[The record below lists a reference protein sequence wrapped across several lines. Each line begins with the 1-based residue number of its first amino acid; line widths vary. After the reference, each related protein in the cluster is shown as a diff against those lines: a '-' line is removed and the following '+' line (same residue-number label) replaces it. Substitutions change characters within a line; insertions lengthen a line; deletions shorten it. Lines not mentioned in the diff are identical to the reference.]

1 MEKIKKYLKEL
12 YPKEYDRT
20 FKKLREIIRD
30 FNKENFVKAEK
41 NDRLF
46 SERDIMLIC
55 YADHVQEG
63 GQKTFKT
70 MHKFLQEFVKGI
82 ISRVHF
88 LPFYPYSSDDGF
100 SVIDYYSVN
109 EPYGSWQDLG
119 LIGRDFGLMFDC
131 VANHVSVKSEWFTK
145 FLAGDPSYK
154 DFFIAFR
161 KPINTSRVFRPRAAP
176 LLTPFKTKSGEK
188 YVWTTFSDDQAD
200 LNFFNPKVFLEMV
213 KILLFYVSRGAAA
226 IRLDA
231 VAYAW
236 KELGTNCF
244 NLPQTHI
251 LVKAFREVFNEV
263 APHVW
268 LITETVLPHKKNIS
282 YFGNGYDEAR
292 LVYNFQL
299 ETLLLHTMLTGNAD
313 VAAGWLKKIKPKTE
327 NTNFLN
333 LCISQDGV
341 HTIPSKGILSK
352 QQVQAIIDDCL
363 NKGGKVLNRDAG
375 KGKTKVYE
383 INITYPSAVG
393 GIEKYLASQAIQ
405 LALQGIPLIYFNN
418 LIGADNWNK
427 GVEKLGYSRAI
438 NRERFDYSSLV
449 NELRDPSSRKHKIY
463 TGYKKLLKARIN
475 EPLFSPLAGQEI
487 ITLDPGIMA
496 IKRYFREKILIAL
509 TNVSDQKVK
518 IKAVKLQKIFKVKII
533 RDIISKQEF
542 FTDSDLIID
551 PYNTRWLK

>member
-1 MEKIKKYLKEL
+1 MKKIKKYLKEL
-12 YPKEYDRT
+12 YPGEYDRT

-30 FNKENFVKAEK
+30 FNKENSVKAEK
-41 NDRLF
+41 NDWFF
-46 SERDIMLIC
+46 SEKDIMLIC
-55 YADHVQEG
+55 YADHVQES
-63 GQKTFKT
+63 GQKTLKT
-70 MHKFLQEFVKGI
+70 MHKFLQEFAKDI

-88 LPFYPYSSDDGF
+88 LSFYPYSSDDGF

-109 EPYGSWQDLG
+109 EPYGDWQDLG
-119 LIGRDFGLMFDC
+119 PISKDFDLMFDC
-131 VANHVSVKSEWFTK
+131 VANHASVKSEWFIK
-145 FLAGDPSYK
+145 FLAGDPFYK

-161 KPINTSRVFRPRAAP
+161 EPIDTSRIFRPRAAP
-176 LLTPFKTKSGEK
+176 LLTPFKTKLGEK

-200 LNFFNPKVFLEMV
+200 LNFSNPEVFLEMV

-236 KELGTNCF
+236 KKLGTSCF
-244 NLPQTHI
+244 DLPQAHI
-251 LVKAFREVFNEV
+251 LVKAFREVFNKA

-268 LITETVLPHKKNIS
+268 LITETVLPHKENIS
-282 YFGNGYDEAR
+282 YFGNGHDEAH
-292 LVYNFQL
+292 LIYNFQL
-299 ETLLLHTMLTGNAD
+299 ETLLLHTMLTEDAD
-313 VAAGWLKKIKPKTE
+313 LAAGQLKKIKPKTK

-333 LCISQDGV
+333 LCVSQDGV

-375 KGKTKVYE
+375 KGKTKIYE

-405 LALQGIPLIYFNN
+405 LALRGIPLIYFNN
-418 LIGADNWNK
+418 LIGADNWSK
-427 GVEKLGYSRAI
+427 GVEKPGYSRAI
-438 NRERFDYSSLV
+438 NRERFDYKFLV
-449 NELRDPSSRKHKIY
+449 NELRDPNSKKHKIY

-487 ITLDPGIMA
+487 ITLDPRVMA
-496 IKRYFREKILIAL
+496 IKRYKGEKILMAL

-518 IKAVKLQKIFKVKII
+518 IKAAKLQKIFKAKTVK
-533 RDIISKQEF
+533 DIINKQKL
-542 FTDSDLIID
+542 TIDSDLVFG
-551 PYNTRWLK
+551 PYNTKWLK